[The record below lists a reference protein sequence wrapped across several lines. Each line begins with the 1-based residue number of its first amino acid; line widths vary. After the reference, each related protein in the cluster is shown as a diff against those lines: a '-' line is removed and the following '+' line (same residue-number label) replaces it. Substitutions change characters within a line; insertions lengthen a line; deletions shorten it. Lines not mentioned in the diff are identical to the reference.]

1 MTEKNDN
8 SRSLAD
14 ILELGS
20 RQAES
25 AGGTPRTSKRP
36 PVCAGVSVAL
46 PVSGILLTFILVS
59 ASGGTGDFACFAP
72 AIIAGLVAFP
82 LGFIGVAL
90 GVTAIV
96 RREKWVALAV
106 IGIVL
111 NLVLM
116 LLSAPLVWT
125 VLQR

>member
-1 MTEKNDN
+1 M
-8 SRSLAD
+8 
-14 ILELGS
+14 
-20 RQAES
+20 
-25 AGGTPRTSKRP
+25 TSKRP
-36 PVCAGVSVAL
+36 PVCAGLSVML
-46 PVSGILLTFILVS
+46 PVSGILLTYFLVS
-59 ASGGTGDFACFAP
+59 ASGGTGDFTCFAP
-72 AIIAGLVAFP
+72 AIIACLVAFP

-96 RREKWVALAV
+96 RREKLGALAV
-106 IGIVL
+106 MGIVL